1 MNVSPAT
8 GIAQS
13 TGKQDTVSVI
23 LMPHS
28 GGMEAYMNL
37 TEKIFDFARRDSDG
51 LYSISVIEGGE
62 INTLK
67 RVPSNNANNTYSVSK
82 AFTVTALGILY
93 DEGKL
98 CTDEHITDIFSDEM
112 PDGYDPVWDRV
123 TVDNVIKHSTGIDIP
138 GFINVNVDDL
148 SEYEDKYGT
157 RTDFLSIL
165 LSQKLPYEPGTYHCY
180 TDAAYYLLSRLVT
193 KKSGERL
200 DDFLNKRLFVP
211 LDFSEIA
218 WEKCPQGY
226 PLGGTGLFLRAA
238 DVAKLGQTY
247 LCGGVYDG
255 KRIFSEEWCNTV
267 KEREYEFS
275 KCSEFGHG
283 KGGYCG
289 QFVYFNTKLGIAV
302 GWEGYD
308 TSDYGA
314 RLCDFL
320 KNLEMGM

>member
-1 MNVSPAT
+1 M
-8 GIAQS
+8 
-13 TGKQDTVSVI
+13 SVRFLTEI
-23 LMPHS
+23 LIS
-28 GGMEAYMNL
+28 FKNKEYVREDIMNL
-37 TEKIFDFARRDSDG
+37 TEKIFDFVRHDSDG
-51 LYSISVIEGGE
+51 LYSVSVIENGE
-62 INTLK
+62 IKTFK
-67 RVPSNNANNTYSVSK
+67 RMPSNNANNTYSVSK
-82 AFTVTALGILY
+82 AFTVTALGMLY

-98 CTDEHITDIFSDEM
+98 STDERITDIFSAEM
-112 PDGYDPVWDRV
+112 PRGYDPVWDKV
-123 TVDNVIKHSTGIDIP
+123 TVDNVIKHSMGIDIP
-138 GFINVNVDDL
+138 GFLDIDVEDDL
-148 SEYEDKYGT
+148 SGYGERYGT

-165 LSQKLPYEPGTYHCY
+165 LSQKLPYEPGTHYCY
-180 TDAAYYLLSRLVT
+180 TDGAYYLLSRLVT

-211 LDFSEIA
+211 LDFSEMA
-218 WEKCPQGY
+218 WSKCPQGY
-226 PLGGTGLFLRAA
+226 PMGATGLFLRTA
-238 DVAKLGQTY
+238 DVAKLAQTY
-247 LCGGVYDG
+247 LCGGVYGDR
-255 KRIFSEEWCNTV
+255 RIFSEEWCNIV

-320 KNLEMGM
+320 KNLEISM